1 VIGEIK
7 MGIKEFIKKIK
18 TERHSPLSQGLE
30 ILKFIG
36 PGLLVTVG
44 FIDPG
49 NWASNLAAGANYGYN
64 LLWMVTLSTIMLIIL
79 QHNVA
84 HLGIAT
90 GLCLSE
96 ATTVYIK
103 PRYSKIILS
112 SAMMASVSTS
122 LAEIL
127 GGAIA
132 LNMLFSVPIRVGS
145 VLVMIFV
152 FIMLYTNTYKLIERW
167 IIAFVAIIGLSF
179 IYELTL
185 VDVEWNSAVV
195 GWIKPSIPNGSL
207 PIIMSVLGAVV
218 MPHNLFLHSEIIQSR
233 QWNLEDEKIKKR
245 QLRYEF
251 LDTISSMI
259 TGWAINSAIILLA
272 ITTFYKAGIGV
283 TELQQ
288 AKNLLEPL
296 LGNHAATIFAIA
308 LLFSG
313 FSSTITSG
321 MSAGTIFAG
330 FYKESYN
337 IKDSHSKI
345 GVIISLLG
353 SCAIIFFISNP
364 FKGLIISQMIL
375 SIQLPITI
383 FTQIY
388 LTSSEKVMGIYKNKK
403 STIVLLYVIGGV
415 VTILNILLFMSFF
428 GVNI

>member
-1 VIGEIK
+1 MIGEIK
-7 MGIKEFIKKIK
+7 MGIKEFIKKVK

-132 LNMLFSVPIRVGS
+132 LNMLFSVPIRIGS